1 MIISSK
7 SIMSGLSRSKDI
19 DVTYIQLLNWHQG
32 ALIQNA
38 MPNVSSEDRDFIK
51 GIFWNEC
58 GLDDVADVYS
68 DDLDEYMNECMYGDD
83 YENS

>member
-7 SIMSGLSRSKDI
+7 SIMSGLSRSKEI
-19 DVTYIQLLNWHQG
+19 DVSREQVKAWLTG
-32 ALIQNA
+32 DLIQNA
-38 MPNVSSEDRDFIK
+38 MPNISPEDRDFIK

-58 GLDDVADVYS
+58 GFDGV
-68 DDLDEYMNECMYGDD
+68 DEYMNEYMYGDD

>member
-1 MIISSK
+1 MIITSK

-19 DVTYIQLLNWHQG
+19 DVTTDQLFDWHQG

-51 GIFWNEC
+51 GIFWDEC
-58 GLDDVADVYS
+58 GLDDEDRCVT
-68 DDLDEYMNECMYGDD
+68 LMIDEYMNE
-83 YENS
+83 

>member
-7 SIMSGLSRSKDI
+7 SIMSGLSRSKEI
-19 DVTYIQLLNWHQG
+19 DVSHEQVKAWLTG
-32 ALIQNA
+32 DLIQNA

-51 GIFWNEC
+51 GIFWDEC